1 MKVLIS
7 IFILMSVSLFA
18 QDCDMIDIH
27 YDKMDDKSTKTIKK
41 RFAIS
46 ASGNKG
52 FVIDFLKPSIL
63 IWSIDVVGGPSK
75 CIDKNAKIQL
85 LFEDD
90 TRLTMTSNNDFNCKG
105 SFVVYFGGQFG
116 NEYSLLQLRT
126 KKVVT
131 MRVYTSSGYH
141 QEDLKDEDAIKL
153 MNTFDCISKN

>member
-1 MKVLIS
+1 
-7 IFILMSVSLFA
+7 MSVSMFA
-18 QDCDMIDIH
+18 QDCDMIDTH

-41 RFAIS
+41 RFSIS

-63 IWSIDVVGGPSK
+63 IWSIDVIGGPSK
-75 CIDKNAKIQL
+75 CIDKNAKIQI
-85 LFEDD
+85 LFDDD

-116 NEYSLLQLRT
+116 NEYNLIQLRT

-141 QEDLKDEDAIKL
+141 QEDLSDEDAIKL

>member
-7 IFILMSVSLFA
+7 MLMLVSASLFA
-18 QDCDMIDIH
+18 QDCDMLDIH

-41 RFAIS
+41 RIAIS
-46 ASGNKG
+46 ASGEKG

-75 CIDKNAKIQL
+75 CIDKGAKLQV
-85 LFEDD
+85 LFDDD
-90 TRLTMTSNNDFNCKG
+90 TRITMTNINDFNCKG
-105 SFVVYFGGQFG
+105 SFVIYFGGNFG
-116 NEYSLLQLRT
+116 KEYELNLFRT
-126 KKVVT
+126 KKIKT

-141 QEDLKDEDAIKL
+141 QEDLSDEIAIKM